1 MLPKQKNRS
10 PFLLEFKII
19 INSLL
24 SYMMKQTPQLS
35 FTVFTIFIILVLG
48 LYLYFKFILTFTYT
62 RYKIN

>member
-1 MLPKQKNRS
+1 MLPKQKNTS